1 MFIVDRNPIQ
11 RGRGLGGLFASLFR
25 KLIPFGKTFA
35 KGALNAGK
43 DFVKSDLGKDI
54 IKDTISS
61 SAQAA
66 TDILINSDATAAK
79 EAIRKT
85 LKRSGDKSTK
95 VAKRIAKEKLDKL
108 LTGQGK
114 RKLENKMKK
123 YKNSSNMK
131 TIFDSDSD
139 SDSDSDI

>member
-35 KGALNAGK
+35 KGALNVGK

-54 IKDTISS
+54 IKDTITS

-66 TDILINSDATAAK
+66 TDILINNDANAAK
-79 EAIRKT
+79 DALRQT
-85 LKRSGDKSTK
+85 LKRSGDKSK
-95 VAKRIAKEKLDKL
+95 QVAKRIAREKLDKL

-114 RKLENKMKK
+114 TKIKRKVKK
-123 YKNSSNMK
+123 YKMR
-131 TIFDSDSD
+131 TLFD
-139 SDSDSDI
+139 I

>member
-25 KLIPFGKTFA
+25 KFIPFGKTFA
-35 KGALNAGK
+35 KGALNVGK

-54 IKDTISS
+54 IKDTITS

-66 TDILINSDATAAK
+66 TDILINNDAKAAK
-79 EAIRKT
+79 DALRQT
-85 LKRSGDKSTK
+85 LKRSGDKSK
-95 VAKRIAKEKLDKL
+95 QVAKRIAKEKLDKL

-114 RKLENKMKK
+114 RNVKKKVKK
-123 YKNSSNMK
+123 YQIR
-131 TIFDSDSD
+131 TLFD
-139 SDSDSDI
+139 I

>member
-35 KGALNAGK
+35 KGALNVGR

-54 IKDTISS
+54 IKDTITS

-66 TDILINSDATAAK
+66 TDILINNDANAAK
-79 EAIRKT
+79 DALRQT
-85 LKRSGDKSTK
+85 LKRSGDKSK
-95 VAKRIAKEKLDKL
+95 QVAKRIAKEKLDKL

-114 RKLENKMKK
+114 KITKKKVKK
-123 YKNSSNMK
+123 YKIR
-131 TIFDSDSD
+131 TLFD
-139 SDSDSDI
+139 I

>member
-54 IKDTISS
+54 IKDTITS

-66 TDILINSDATAAK
+66 TDILINNDATAAK
-79 EAIRKT
+79 EAIRQT
-85 LKRSGDKSTK
+85 LKRSGDKSNK

-114 RKLENKMKK
+114 TKIKNKVKK
-123 YKNSSNMK
+123 YKNSSNMR

-139 SDSDSDI
+139 SDSDLN

>member
-25 KLIPFGKTFA
+25 KFIPFGKTFA
-35 KGALNAGK
+35 KGALNVGK

-54 IKDTISS
+54 IKDTITS

-66 TDILINSDATAAK
+66 TDILMNNDAKAAK
-79 EAIRKT
+79 DALRQT
-85 LKRSGDKSTK
+85 LKRSGDKSK
-95 VAKRIAKEKLDKL
+95 QVAKRIAKEKLDKL

-114 RKLENKMKK
+114 KKTKKKVKK
-123 YKNSSNMK
+123 YKMR
-131 TIFDSDSD
+131 TLFD
-139 SDSDSDI
+139 I

>member
-25 KLIPFGKTFA
+25 KFIPFGKTFA
-35 KGALNAGK
+35 KGALNVGK

-54 IKDTISS
+54 IKDTITS

-66 TDILINSDATAAK
+66 TDILINNDAKAAK
-79 EAIRKT
+79 DALRQT
-85 LKRSGDKSTK
+85 LKRSGDKSK
-95 VAKRIAKEKLDKL
+95 QVAKRIAKEKLDKL

-114 RKLENKMKK
+114 INKKK
-123 YKNSSNMK
+123 KVKRYKRR
-131 TIFDSDSD
+131 TLFD
-139 SDSDSDI
+139 I

>member
-25 KLIPFGKTFA
+25 KFIPFGKTFA
-35 KGALNAGK
+35 KGALNVGK

-54 IKDTISS
+54 IKDTITS

-66 TDILINSDATAAK
+66 TDILINNDAKAAK
-79 EAIRKT
+79 DALRQT
-85 LKRSGDKSTK
+85 LKRSEDKSK
-95 VAKRIAKEKLDKL
+95 QVAKRIAKEKLDKL

-114 RKLENKMKK
+114 RNVKKKVKK
-123 YKNSSNMK
+123 YQIR
-131 TIFDSDSD
+131 TLFD
-139 SDSDSDI
+139 I

>member
-35 KGALNAGK
+35 KGALNVGK

-54 IKDTISS
+54 IKDTIAS

-66 TDILINSDATAAK
+66 TDILINNDANAAK
-79 EAIRKT
+79 DALHQT
-85 LKRSGDKSTK
+85 LKRSGDKSK
-95 VAKRIAKEKLDKL
+95 QVAKRIAKEKLDKL

-114 RKLENKMKK
+114 KEMKK
-123 YKNSSNMK
+123 KVKQYKIK
-131 TIFDSDSD
+131 TLL
-139 SDSDSDI
+139 DI

>member
-35 KGALNAGK
+35 KGALNVGK

-54 IKDTISS
+54 IKDTITS

-66 TDILINSDATAAK
+66 TDILINNDANAAK
-79 EAIRKT
+79 DALRQT
-85 LKRSGDKSTK
+85 LKRSGDKSK
-95 VAKRIAKEKLDKL
+95 QVAKRIAREKLDKL

-114 RKLENKMKK
+114 TKIKRKEKK
-123 YKNSSNMK
+123 YKMR
-131 TIFDSDSD
+131 TLFD
-139 SDSDSDI
+139 I

>member
-25 KLIPFGKTFA
+25 KFIPFGKTFA
-35 KGALNAGK
+35 KGALNVGK

-54 IKDTISS
+54 IKDTITS

-66 TDILINSDATAAK
+66 TNILINNDAKAAK
-79 EAIRKT
+79 DALRQT
-85 LKRSGDKSTK
+85 LKRSGDKSK
-95 VAKRIAKEKLDKL
+95 QVAKRIAKEKLDKL

-114 RKLENKMKK
+114 RNVKKKVKK
-123 YKNSSNMK
+123 YQIR
-131 TIFDSDSD
+131 TLFD
-139 SDSDSDI
+139 I